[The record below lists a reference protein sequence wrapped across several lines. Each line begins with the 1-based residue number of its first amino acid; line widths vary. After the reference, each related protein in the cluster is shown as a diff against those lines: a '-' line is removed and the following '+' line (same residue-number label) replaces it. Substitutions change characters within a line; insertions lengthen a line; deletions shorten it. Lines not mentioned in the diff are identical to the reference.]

1 MFKGKFFL
9 KKINMYFAS
18 NIKLL
23 RKRKGRTQ
31 DDVAYALKMKRST
44 LSGYENGIAQPGM
57 EALVQFSKY
66 YKVSIDTLIRTD
78 LSKLLESQLSQLER
92 GDDVYMSGSKL
103 RILATTV
110 DSSNQDNIEL
120 VNENAKA
127 GYATGFADPEYI
139 SVLPAFHMPFLSR
152 DKKYRTF
159 QISGDSML
167 PIPDKAYVTG
177 EYVDDWHYIRD
188 HHPYII
194 LTKEEGV
201 VFKVAENKLKEESAL
216 KLHSLNPLYEPFELH
231 ISEIKEVWKFV
242 NYISSEVPEPNAP
255 KEELVET
262 INKLSKQVKEI
273 QTRLNLED

>member
-1 MFKGKFFL
+1 
-9 KKINMYFAS
+9 MYFAS

-201 VFKVAENKLKEESAL
+201 VFKVAENKLKEEGAL

-242 NYISSEVPEPNAP
+242 NYISSEVPEPNTP

>member
-1 MFKGKFFL
+1 MF
-9 KKINMYFAS
+9 FAS

-31 DDVAYALKMKRST
+31 DDVAHALDMKRST

-66 YKVSIDTLIRTD
+66 YKVSIDTLIKVD
-78 LSKLLESQLSQLER
+78 MSKLLESQLLQLER

-110 DSSNQDNIEL
+110 DSTNRDNVEL
-120 VNENAKA
+120 VNESAKA

-139 SVLPAFHMPFLSR
+139 RVLPTFYLPFISR
-152 DKKYRTF
+152 DKKHRMF

-167 PIPDKAYVTG
+167 PIPDKSYVTG
-177 EYVDDWHYIRD
+177 QYVDDLMYIRD

-194 LTKEEGV
+194 LTQDDGI
-201 VFKVAENKLKEESAL
+201 VFKVAENRLKEEGIL
-216 KLHSLNPLYEPFELH
+216 RLHSLNPLYKPFDVN
-231 ISEIKEVWKFV
+231 SNEIKEAWKFV
-242 NYISSEVPEPNAP
+242 HFISEEMPEPNTP
-255 KEELVET
+255 KEEMVET
-262 INKLSKQVKEI
+262 IKKLSKQVREI
-273 QTRLNLED
+273 QTKLNLDQ